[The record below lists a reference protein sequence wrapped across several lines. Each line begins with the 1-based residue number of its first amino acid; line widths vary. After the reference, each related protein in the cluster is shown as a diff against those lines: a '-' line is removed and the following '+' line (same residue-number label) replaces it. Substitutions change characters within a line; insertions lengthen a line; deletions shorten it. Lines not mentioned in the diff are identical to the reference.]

1 MARTKD
7 SLKSDIKL
15 YNAYYHWLLEMV
27 MFKELKRSG
36 RSYKYLLNAM
46 HKKDFTVELANDV
59 NRYQDGKNLRI
70 LFRDIS
76 GLPGDEIKGSCTFLE
91 MCVALANRITN
102 DIFEHD
108 PNSSPARWF
117 WEMMEN
123 CGLDKYTDENF
134 DELMVEKIMDRV
146 IRRFYSKTGKGGFF
160 PLKNPK
166 KDQREVEIWYQM
178 QSYVTENFG
187 Y

>member
-1 MARTKD
+1 MAHSKE
-7 SLKSDIKL
+7 SLAAELKL
-15 YNAYYHWLLEMV
+15 YNGYYSWLLNTIMFREM
-27 MFKELKRSG
+27 KQSG
-36 RSYKYLLNAM
+36 RSYIYLMKAM
-46 HKKDFTVELANDV
+46 HKKDFTVVVDNDV
-59 NRYQDGKNLRI
+59 NRYQDGKYLRHI
-70 LFRDIS
+70 FQDET
-76 GLPGDEIKGSCTFLE
+76 GLPGDEIKGACTFLE
-91 MCVALANRITN
+91 MCIALANRITN

-108 PNSSPARWF
+108 MGSSPARWF

-134 DELMVEKIMDRV
+134 DELMVQKTMDRV
-146 IRRFYSKTGKGGFF
+146 IRRHYSKTGKGGFF